1 MTIYA
6 LSTIEG
12 QSGVAIIRVSG
23 KKAKESIRVLTGRN
37 PKPRYAEL
45 TNITSSKKEIIDQAI
60 TLFFPEGKS
69 FRRKCCRVSPAR

>member
-23 KKAKESIRVLTGRN
+23 TKAKESVRVLTGRN
-37 PKPRYAEL
+37 PKPSWYHCVSRFHS
-45 TNITSSKKEIIDQAI
+45 IFHS
-60 TLFFPEGKS
+60 FFLGVLVKPS
-69 FRRKCCRVSPAR
+69 